1 MSIVH
6 HRAIPLQPFP
16 GGATYQILVGVEILT
31 ILSGTGEAWI
41 EGQEGGQRSK
51 TSLWSRMGCTRRRIV
66 LLTFMRRNFAA
77 VL

>member
-16 GGATYQILVGVEILT
+16 GGATYQMLVGVEILT

-41 EGQEGGQRSK
+41 EGQEGVSTLEDEPLVTYGVHASPN
-51 TSLWSRMGCTRRRIV
+51 RIV
-66 LLTFMRRNFAA
+66 DIHEA
-77 VL
+77 